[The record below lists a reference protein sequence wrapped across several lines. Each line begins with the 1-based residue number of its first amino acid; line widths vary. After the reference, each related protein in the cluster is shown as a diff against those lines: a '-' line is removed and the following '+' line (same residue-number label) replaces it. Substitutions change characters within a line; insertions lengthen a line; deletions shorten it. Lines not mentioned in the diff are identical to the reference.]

1 MKDDR
6 QEFEAKKRQDATRMS
21 QDPAVRDAANTLY
34 AKAYEYD
41 YTYMWSWMGVPI
53 IQSPDDICAMQ
64 EIIWETKPQVIVET
78 GVARGGSILF
88 SAAMLQLL
96 GEGKVI
102 GVDIEIRPH
111 NRESIETH
119 PLSHRVELIEA
130 DAVADATLEQVRQSI
145 GDAERVMV
153 VLDSNH
159 THDHVLAELRAYAP
173 LVSPGQSLIVADTAV
188 ELDITPTERDRPWGV
203 GDNPMTAMRQY
214 LTETDDFVSEKFINE
229 KLLLTSNPDGYLR
242 RKPIA

>member
-6 QEFEAKKRQDATRMS
+6 QAFEDQKRQNASRMS
-21 QDPAVRDAANTLY
+21 ADPAVRAAAHTLY
-34 AKAYEYD
+34 AKAYEHD

-64 EIIWETKPQVIVET
+64 EIIWETRPQVIVET

-96 GEGKVI
+96 GEGKVV

-111 NRESIETH
+111 NRDSIESH
-119 PLSHRVELIEA
+119 PLAHRVELIEA
-130 DAVADATLEQVRQSI
+130 DAVADATLKQVKQSI

-173 LVSPGQSLIVADTAV
+173 LVTPGQSLIVADTAV
-188 ELDITPTERDRPWGV
+188 ELDITPTERDRPWGP

-214 LTETDDFVSEKFINE
+214 LKETDAFVPDTFINE

-242 RKPIA
+242 RLSDA